1 METATVENDMSTGSA
16 FADLAARAAAGKM
29 LAEDIAELGKRKA
42 QHLIRRGREASED
55 CLDET
60 THYIKHNPWQ
70 SVGIAAGVG
79 VFGGLLFGWT
89 CSRVCK

>member
-1 METATVENDMSTGSA
+1 MENATVENDKTTP
-16 FADLAARAAAGKM
+16 FKLADLAARMAEGKA
-29 LAEDIAELGKRKA
+29 LCEDFTETGKRKA
-42 QHLIRRGREASED
+42 ERLIRRGRETSED

-79 VFGGLLFGWT
+79 AFVGLLCGWT
-89 CSRVCK
+89 CSRVCR

>member
-1 METATVENDMSTGSA
+1 MQTETIENGTRTGFEFAHLAATV
-16 FADLAARAAAGKM
+16 AAGKK
-29 LAEDIAELGKRKA
+29 LAEDFAEMGERKA
-42 QHLIRRGREASED
+42 KRMIRRGREAGED

-70 SVGIAAGVG
+70 SVGIAAGIG
-79 VFGGLLFGWT
+79 TFAGLLFGWT